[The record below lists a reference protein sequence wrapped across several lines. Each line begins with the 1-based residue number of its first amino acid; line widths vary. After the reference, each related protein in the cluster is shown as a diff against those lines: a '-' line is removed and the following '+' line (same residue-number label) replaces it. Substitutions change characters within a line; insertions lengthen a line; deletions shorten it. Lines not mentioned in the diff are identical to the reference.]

1 MRYHLV
7 CSRRTTVN
15 VVNGRRHFDWH
26 SRVAGPALSSYDAEA
41 MVKRGN
47 ALDPSGCYYFVE
59 VEQPDGS
66 NWLKEVK

>member
-7 CSRRTTVN
+7 CSKNTQVN
-15 VVNGRRHFDWH
+15 VVDGCRLFDWH
-26 SRVAGPALSSYDAEA
+26 SRVGGPALSRYDAEH
-41 MVKRGN
+41 MVERGN
-47 ALDPSGCYYFVE
+47 ALDPEGGYYFVE